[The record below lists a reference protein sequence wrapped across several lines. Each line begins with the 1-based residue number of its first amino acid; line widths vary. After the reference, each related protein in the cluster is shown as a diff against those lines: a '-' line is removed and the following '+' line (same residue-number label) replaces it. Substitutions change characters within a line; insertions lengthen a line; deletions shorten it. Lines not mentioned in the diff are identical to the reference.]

1 MTYWKFLRAGTV
13 SPFTG
18 HVWEPG
24 TWYTAERTE
33 PCSAGFHACRT
44 ADLPYWLG
52 EELWSIELASP
63 VAELPHKVVA
73 PSARL
78 RHRATE
84 WTPSAAAE
92 FALACVGRTAVHAAG
107 ELREAGLTGEAA
119 RLEDAASAA
128 PADLPAPADPAAVA
142 DVARAG
148 AEAAGFA
155 SRAARLCGLVVDAA
169 EAAEIYPVAS
179 VAYIAAR
186 AANHRTDGG
195 GADLY
200 ERERQWQAAWL
211 AERLRLRD

>member
-1 MTYWKFLRAGTV
+1 MTYWKFLRPGRR

-24 TWYTAERTE
+24 AWYSAGRTE
-33 PCSAGFHACRT
+33 PCSAGFHACRA

-52 EELWSIELASP
+52 EELWSIELAPP

-78 RHRATE
+78 LHRAAQ
-84 WTPSAAAE
+84 WTHSAAAE
-92 FALACVGRTAVHAAG
+92 FAASCVERTAVHAAG
-107 ELREAGLTGEAA
+107 ELREAGLVEEAA
-119 RLEDAASAA
+119 QLVSAA
-128 PADLPAPADPAAVA
+128 PAAVA
-142 DVARAG
+142 EVARAG

-169 EAAEIYPVAS
+169 EAAEVYPVAS

-186 AANHRTDGG
+186 AANYRTDAGR
-195 GADLY
+195 ADLY
-200 ERERQWQAAWL
+200 GQERRWQAEWL
-211 AERLRLRD
+211 AEQLRLGS